1 MTIQANNYKLF
12 LKTDLFDEKNSNLK
26 IEYTGESYLIC
37 SYNYSNKDSYLNTLK
52 NAFYAGTKQFIINP
66 QQYLKLIKLAKD
78 YNLKPKTI
86 EFNDEIDEEDQAYI
100 NDLLAKFV
108 QYDLIKADIN
118 NPLDEEINNFDLNQ
132 DIIPKKLLISKDGD
146 SISIFNNGVLHTD
159 NIEIFE
165 YLNPIFSQLADEVNQ

>member
-66 QQYLKLIKLAKD
+66 QQYLK
-78 YNLKPKTI
+78 
-86 EFNDEIDEEDQAYI
+86 
-100 NDLLAKFV
+100 
-108 QYDLIKADIN
+108 
-118 NPLDEEINNFDLNQ
+118 
-132 DIIPKKLLISKDGD
+132 
-146 SISIFNNGVLHTD
+146 
-159 NIEIFE
+159 
-165 YLNPIFSQLADEVNQ
+165 